1 MMERPARPP
10 GDPGPDDPML
20 SETLSILALV
30 LPLRGGLG
38 SLFPQAGSTPGSEGP
53 AGEPPS
59 PSWPIFRGDP
69 ALGGVAEGELELPLK
84 VAWSFQ
90 SGGAIASSPVVS
102 GGRVY
107 FGSDD
112 GKLYCLDT
120 ETGKELWSF
129 ATQDIIEAPPLVL
142 EGRVFVGSSDFF
154 FYALDA
160 ETGELSW
167 KVETEDKILGGANFT
182 RVGEAEEELRIL
194 VGSYDTNLY
203 CFDPETGET
212 LWKYGTEN
220 YVNGTPAI
228 LDDRIIFGGCDA
240 VLHVVSASTGE
251 ALDSLELGP
260 ECHVAGSAA
269 LADGRAYFGHYG
281 NQFVCIDLDE
291 KEVVWT
297 YDSPRHAFFSSPAIG
312 ADRIVFGGR
321 DKKMHCAARADG
333 RALWSFPTRRKVDAS
348 PVICGDSVVFGSG
361 DGRLYVLG
369 LEDGK
374 ERWQYDVGK
383 SILSSPAVVGG
394 RVYVGTNDKR
404 LYAFAPRD

>member
-1 MMERPARPP
+1 
-10 GDPGPDDPML
+10 ML
-20 SETLSILALV
+20 PETLSFLALV
-30 LPLRGGLG
+30 LPLKGLPR
-38 SLFPQAGSTPGSEGP
+38 FPPAQAQTAPSVVVS
-53 AGEPPS
+53 AGEPSP

-69 ALGGVAEGELELPLK
+69 ALSGVAEGALELPLK
-84 VAWSFQ
+84 VAWTFPA
-90 SGGAIASSPVVS
+90 GGAIASSPVVS

-112 GKLYCLDT
+112 GKLYCLET
-120 ETGKELWSF
+120 RTGKELWSF
-129 ATQDIIEAPPLVL
+129 ATEDIIEAPPLIL
-142 EGRVFVGSSDFF
+142 QGQVFVGSSDFF

-160 ETGELSW
+160 ETGELDW
-167 KVETEDKILGGANFT
+167 KVETDDKILGGANYT
-182 RVGEAEEELRIL
+182 YVGESASEGLRIL

-203 CFDPETGET
+203 CFDPRTGET

-228 LDDRIIFGGCDA
+228 LDDRVIFGGCDA

-251 ALDSLELGP
+251 PLESLELGQ

-269 LADGRAYFGHYG
+269 LADGKAYFGHYG

-312 ADRIVFGGR
+312 EDRIVFGGR
-321 DKKMHCAARADG
+321 DKKMHCAALADG
-333 RALWSFPTRRKVDAS
+333 RPLWSFPTRRKVDAS

-383 SILSSPAVVGG
+383 SILSSPAVVDG
-394 RVYVGTNDKR
+394 RVYVGANDKR
-404 LYAFAPRD
+404 LYAFAPRE